1 MLSLRFCFY
10 MILHKT
16 SYDSDIDIDTNT
28 DTDDESFKNDS
39 QIRNVML
46 HQYQLVATLAIVEVA
61 NYQMHHVMKEN
72 KRTSILIGHM
82 WFQELKIGNKNR
94 FFEQFRMRKH
104 VFRELASDLNQK
116 HGLEPM
122 KHVNIEEVVVIK
134 ELHIEI
140 QKKDFNILGG

>member
-72 KRTSILIGHM
+72 KRTSILIGCM
-82 WFQELKIGNKNR
+82 WLRELITGNENR
-94 FFEQFRMRKH
+94 LFEQF
-104 VFRELASDLNQK
+104 
-116 HGLEPM
+116 
-122 KHVNIEEVVVIK
+122 
-134 ELHIEI
+134 
-140 QKKDFNILGG
+140 

>member
-1 MLSLRFCFY
+1 MPRELLPGLLILRKCFNP
-10 MILHKT
+10 IALQGG
-16 SYDSDIDIDTNT
+16 IG
-28 DTDDESFKNDS
+28 FKLRIFRIQYR
-39 QIRNVML
+39 QITATHTGVL
-46 HQYQLVATLAIVEVA
+46 QATLAIVEVA